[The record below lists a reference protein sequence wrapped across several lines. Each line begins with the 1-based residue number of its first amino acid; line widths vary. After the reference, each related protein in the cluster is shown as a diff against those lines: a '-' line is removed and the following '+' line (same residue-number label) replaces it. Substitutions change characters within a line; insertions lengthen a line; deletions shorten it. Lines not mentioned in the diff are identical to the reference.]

1 MNLIFFILAIIIVIL
16 TIYTMGRTIYTHKE
30 LIRAYKTSE
39 FLFTSHIVISIML
52 STIVFAVLLAL
63 NNSFWHLTL

>member
-1 MNLIFFILAIIIVIL
+1 MNTIFFILAIIIVIL
-16 TIYTMGRTIYTHKE
+16 TIYTIGRTVYTHKG

-52 STIVFAVLLAL
+52 STMVFTVLVAL
-63 NNSFWHLTL
+63 NATFWHLTL